1 MNSGSASG
9 AVHVLY
15 MVLFMGASGCAAT
28 SMVGR
33 GTRALE
39 KTAKSMDQTRDAL
52 RESDQTMK
60 ELVSSLE
67 KLQAPMKTL
76 GTLTGPMRNLSA
88 LGTPLQNVAA
98 LSPQME
104 RLGTR
109 LEGVETNLQRLETP
123 LDNLGSLPRS
133 LDRVRELEKPLQ
145 AIASFGHDEN
155 KIWMALI
162 GFFVT
167 WTVATFAGVY
177 GGFVVALRRRRRIR
191 GRKKITSVVGRAGLA
206 GDTHCGT

>member
-123 LDNLGSLPRS
+123 LFL
-133 LDRVRELEKPLQ
+133 VRP
-145 AIASFGHDEN
+145 H
-155 KIWMALI
+155 
-162 GFFVT
+162 
-167 WTVATFAGVY
+167 
-177 GGFVVALRRRRRIR
+177 R
-191 GRKKITSVVGRAGLA
+191 GRTNAWVKGHCPLRGRGRGALVYVGGGLGETQRNALQQRRHVRAHGIRR
-206 GDTHCGT
+206 